1 MTAMQKIEIE
11 VPLHC
16 GRCKKKIMSICTT
29 ADGVCSV
36 SFQREGK
43 DKVVIK
49 GEGVDAAG
57 VTACLREKVNKYAK
71 LISVAKDT

>member
-1 MTAMQKIEIE
+1 MTMRQRIEIE

-16 GRCKKKIMSICTT
+16 GGCKKKIMSICTT

-36 SFQREGK
+36 SFERGGK

-57 VTACLREKVNKYAK
+57 LTACLRKKVNKYAE

>member
-1 MTAMQKIEIE
+1 MKQKIIIE

-16 GRCKKKIMSICTT
+16 SRCRKKIMAICTT
-29 ADGVCSV
+29 ADGVASV

-43 DKVVIK
+43 DGVMIK

-57 VTACLREKVNKYAK
+57 LTACLRKKVKYAE
-71 LISVAKDT
+71 LVSVVKDE